1 MRMMRM
7 AAAVAVAALVPLGL
21 AACSSSGS
29 GTSSG
34 TVKLTVQDYFTA
46 PKPAI
51 DPIYQSCAADGKV
64 SITISHV
71 PGASYITKVL
81 QQSSSHTLPE
91 VLMLDNPDVQQF
103 ASTGVLAPLEDYGMT
118 GSGEADGVLAA
129 STYKGKLYGLQ
140 PVANSLALFYNTDL
154 FKAANLN
161 PPTTWAELA
170 ADAKALTAPGRYG
183 FAFSGIN
190 TYEGTWQFMP
200 YMWTNGG
207 SEKDLNSSENTQA
220 LQFLTDLVKSGSA
233 SKSVV
238 GWNQGD
244 VNNQFIAGKAAMMEN
259 GPWNIPALKAATKL
273 HWASVPIPPRD
284 ASQTSQAPLGGEAY
298 TVPLNK
304 DKAKMAAAAKFV
316 ACLNSD
322 KNQKANA
329 VANMEVPSNK
339 ALASEFAA
347 ANPDLASIVTI
358 VGNGRARTALLGPDW
373 PAAAT
378 KIYTAEQLALT
389 GKATPADAFTQA
401 ASQ

>member
-1 MRMMRM
+1 MRIKRM
-7 AAAVAVAALVPLGL
+7 AVVVAAAALIPLGL
-21 AACSSSGS
+21 AACSSNGS

-34 TVKLTVQDYFTA
+34 PVKLTVQDYFTS

-51 DPIYQSCAADGKV
+51 DPIYQQCAKDGNAT
-64 SITISHV
+64 ITISHV

-81 QQSSSHTLPE
+81 QQSSSHTLPD

-103 ASTGVLAPLEDYGMT
+103 AQSGALAPLANFGLKGDNELAG
-118 GSGEADGVLAA
+118 ALAA
-129 STYKGKLYGLQ
+129 STYQDKLYGLQ

-154 FKAANLN
+154 FTAAGLK
-161 PPTTWAELA
+161 PPTTWDELA
-170 ADAKALTAPGRYG
+170 ADAKALTTSAHYG
-183 FAFSGIN
+183 LAFSGIN

-200 YMWTNGG
+200 WMWSTGG
-207 SEKDLNSSENTQA
+207 TEKDLNSSQNVKA

-238 GWNQGD
+238 GWGQGD
-244 VNNQFIAGKAAMMEN
+244 VTTQFIAGKAAMMEN

-273 HWASVPIPPRD
+273 HWASVPIPAPD
-284 ASQTSQAPLGGEAY
+284 SSNASVAPLGGEAY
-298 TVPLNK
+298 TVPQTG
-304 DKAKMAAAAKFV
+304 DKTKMAAAAKFV
-316 ACLNSD
+316 ACLNTD
-322 KNQKANA
+322 KNQTANA
-329 VANMEVPSNK
+329 VANFEVPTSK
-339 ALASEFAA
+339 TASAAFAS
-347 ANPDLASIVTI
+347 ANPDLAPIVTI
-358 VGNGRARTALLGPDW
+358 VSGGRSRTALLGPDW